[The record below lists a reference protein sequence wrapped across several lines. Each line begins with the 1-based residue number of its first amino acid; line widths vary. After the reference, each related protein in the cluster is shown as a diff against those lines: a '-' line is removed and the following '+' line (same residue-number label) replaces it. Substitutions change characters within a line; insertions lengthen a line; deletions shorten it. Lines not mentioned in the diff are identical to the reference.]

1 MRLALPQA
9 LLLTAGICCLGN
21 LAGCS
26 SFPKSA
32 NSFDGSEP
40 AMAPPMGKCHPSSS
54 QAGDSYV
61 VFGRRYHVLDSA
73 IGYDERGIASWYGP
87 NFHGKLTSSGM
98 TYNMYA
104 MTAASKVLPLC
115 TWVKVSNLESDRS
128 AIVQITDRGPFVRN
142 RIIDLSYSAAKALG
156 VVHNGTAL
164 VEVQAIAKPSA
175 TVPGDI
181 RQVSKTY
188 PAKHLHHRARLY
200 VQVAAFTQHANA
212 EKMRARLILRQ
223 LGSIQISPKEIH
235 DKTFYRVLVGPYKT
249 VTQVDALTARL
260 DRIGYHDTDVVI
272 E

>member
-1 MRLALPQA
+1 MRPLLPLA
-9 LLLTAGICCLGN
+9 LLLAAGICGLG
-21 LAGCS
+21 GCS
-26 SFPKSA
+26 SFPKGA
-32 NSFDGSEP
+32 NSFDGSQP
-40 AMAPPMGKCHPSSS
+40 AMAPPKGRCRPSSN
-54 QAGDSYV
+54 QAGDNYV

-98 TYNMYA
+98 RYNMYA

-115 TWVKVSNLESDRS
+115 TWVKVSNLESGKS
-128 AIVQITDRGPFVRN
+128 AIVQVNDRGPFVRN
-142 RIIDLSYSAAKALG
+142 RIIDLSFSAAKALG
-156 VVHNGTAL
+156 VVHDGTAL

-181 RQVSKTY
+181 QQVSQTF

-200 VQVAAFTQHANA
+200 VQVAAFTKHANA

-223 LGSIQISPKEIH
+223 LGNIHISRKEVH
-235 DKTFYRVLVGPYKT
+235 DKTFFRVLVGPYKT
-249 VTQVDALTARL
+249 VNQVDALTARL
-260 DRIGYHDTDVVI
+260 DRIGFHDTDVVI

>member
-1 MRLALPQA
+1 VRPAFPQA
-9 LLLTAGICCLGN
+9 LVLAAGICSLGS

-32 NSFDGSEP
+32 NNFDGSIP
-40 AMAPPMGKCHPSSS
+40 AMAPPKGKCHPSSN

-61 VFGRRYHVLDSA
+61 VFGRRYHVRDSA
-73 IGYDERGIASWYGP
+73 VGYDERGIASWYGP

-115 TWVKVSNLESDRS
+115 TWVKVSNLESGKS
-128 AIVQITDRGPFVRN
+128 AIVQVNDRGPFVRN

-175 TVPGDI
+175 TAPRNI
-181 RQVSKTY
+181 KEVSKTF

-200 VQVAAFTQHANA
+200 VQVAAFTEHANA
-212 EKMRARLILRQ
+212 EKMRAHLILRQ
-223 LGSIQISPKEIH
+223 LGKIHISRKKVH
-235 DKTFYRVLVGPYKT
+235 HKTFYRVLVGPYET
-249 VTQVDALTARL
+249 VNQVDALTAKL
-260 DRIGYHDTDVVI
+260 EHIGYQDTDVVI

>member
-1 MRLALPQA
+1 MRRALPHA
-9 LLLTAGICCLGN
+9 LVLAAGICGVGV

-26 SFPKSA
+26 SFPKNH
-32 NSFDGSEP
+32 NSFDGSKP
-40 AMAPPMGKCHPSSS
+40 VMAPPKGKCRTSAS
-54 QAGDSYV
+54 QAGESYV
-61 VFGRRYHVLDSA
+61 VFGHRYHVLDSA

-98 TYNMYA
+98 TYDMYA

-115 TWVKVSNLESDRS
+115 TWVKVSNLESGKS
-128 AIVQITDRGPFVRN
+128 AIVQVTDRGPFVRN

-156 VVHNGTAL
+156 VVHKGTAL
-164 VEVQAIAKPSA
+164 VEVQAISNPSA
-175 TVPGDI
+175 TIPSNI
-181 RQVSKTY
+181 KQVSKTY

-223 LGSIQISPKEIH
+223 LGRIHISPKKVHHE
-235 DKTFYRVLVGPYKT
+235 TFYRVLIGPYRS
-249 VTQVDALTARL
+249 VNQVDALTAKL
-260 DRIGYHDTDVVI
+260 EHIGFDDTDVVI